1 MRRLTAGLILIQAL
15 FAAGA
20 ERVLVDT
27 DSGLFGD
34 DGSALVM
41 LARSPGA
48 AAIAG
53 VTVVSGNVWAAQG
66 AGYTAHILDLLDR
79 ADVPV
84 YIGAREPLV
93 HTAAMAREAERRWG
107 KLAFT
112 GAFAGKPAAPEAG
125 PRTGGMEFLI
135 AEIERF
141 PDEVTVLAIGP
152 MTNLAMALRLKP
164 EIAGRIKRLVFMGG
178 NVRVRGNASAAAEF
192 NFWFD

>member
-48 AAIAG
+48 AA
-53 VTVVSGNVWAAQG
+53 
-66 AGYTAHILDLLDR
+66 
-79 ADVPV
+79 
-84 YIGAREPLV
+84 
-93 HTAAMAREAERRWG
+93 MAREAERRWG

-112 GAFAGKPAAPEAG
+112 GAFAGKPAAPAAG
-125 PRTGGMEFLI
+125 PRTGGVEFLI

-141 PDEVTVLAIGP
+141 PGEVTVLAIGP
-152 MTNLAMALRLKP
+152 MTNLAMAL
-164 EIAGRIKRLVFMGG
+164 
-178 NVRVRGNASAAAEF
+178 
-192 NFWFD
+192 